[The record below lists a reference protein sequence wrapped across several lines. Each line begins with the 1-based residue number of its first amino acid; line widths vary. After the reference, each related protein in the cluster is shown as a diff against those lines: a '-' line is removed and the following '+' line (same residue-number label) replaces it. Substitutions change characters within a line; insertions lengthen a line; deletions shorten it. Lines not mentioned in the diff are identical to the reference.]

1 MQETNIQQG
10 KEVRME
16 TLTKVQITPFVLLT
30 PVFIKI
36 QTSYL

>member
-16 TLTKVQITPFVLLT
+16 TLTKVQFTPFVLLN
-30 PVFIKI
+30 PVSSKI
-36 QTSYL
+36 TNK